1 MTHLAASI
9 VRHWVRLYTAG
20 FESTVRERIR
30 QEVESDLWEQI
41 NDKYASGR
49 PSGEAVTIVLRWIL
63 GIPADVQRIME
74 EPVSGGLYMKTKK
87 VLDVLAQRK
96 VWLTLI
102 IVSGVSL
109 LMLFTGIVALVA
121 GIIIIAVQPK
131 RVQQALNRL

>member
-1 MTHLAASI
+1 
-9 VRHWVRLYTAG
+9 
-20 FESTVRERIR
+20 
-30 QEVESDLWEQI
+30 
-41 NDKYASGR
+41 
-49 PSGEAVTIVLRWIL
+49 
-63 GIPADVQRIME
+63 
-74 EPVSGGLYMKTKK
+74 MKTKK